1 VSWTQKEER
10 ALLKGV
16 GITELLIVLAVVL
29 LIFGV
34 GRIGKIGKELG
45 TGIAEFRK
53 GLKEGE
59 EETAAEETAEGE
71 S

>member
-1 VSWTQKEER
+1 MFKNFG
-10 ALLKGV
+10 LP
-16 GITELLIVLAVVL
+16 ELAIIGLVVL

-45 TGIAEFRK
+45 TGTSEFRK

-59 EETAAEETAEGE
+59 EEATAEEAEE
-71 S
+71 AKS

>member
-1 VSWTQKEER
+1 MFKNFG
-10 ALLKGV
+10 LP
-16 GITELLIVLAVVL
+16 ELLIILAVVL
-29 LIFGV
+29 LVFGV

-53 GLKEGE
+53 GLKAGE
-59 EETAAEETAEGE
+59 DEVAEESEEAK